1 MPRKKKASVSQQFEG
16 AINQIV
22 AEHQVPREEIENII
36 KSSFDKACRDTLN
49 PFKAE
54 GLEDIRTETIID
66 EKNGQI
72 STYTLRDVKLEDD
85 IEDDLLEVSLEEAQ
99 EKDKD
104 IKVGDVLREK
114 VDYKE
119 FNYLFFRKVIQ
130 NIQNKIRKS
139 LKLQRLL
146 CLANTTTELVKSFPV
161 SLKNAITD
169 LPQSP
174 STRSAPSSPHKIPFQ
189 VKSSWL
195 VTPLKF
201 S

>member
-16 AINQIV
+16 SFNVKNFEEAINQIE

-85 IEDDLLEVSLEEAQ
+85 KTVEIQ
-99 EKDKD
+99 EF
-104 IKVGDVLREK
+104 
-114 VDYKE
+114 KE
-119 FNYLFFRKVIQ
+119 LMKNYFVI
-130 NIQNKIRKS
+130 
-139 LKLQRLL
+139 
-146 CLANTTTELVKSFPV
+146 
-161 SLKNAITD
+161 
-169 LPQSP
+169 
-174 STRSAPSSPHKIPFQ
+174 
-189 VKSSWL
+189 
-195 VTPLKF
+195 
-201 S
+201 

>member
-16 AINQIV
+16 SFNVKNFEEAINQIE

-72 STYTLRDVKLEDD
+72 STYTLRDVKNEDD

-130 NIQNKIRKS
+130 IHQQADPGSGIGVSDGFCGRGEF
-139 LKLQRLL
+139 RDDHGG
-146 CLANTTTELVKSFPV
+146 PV
-161 SLKNAITD
+161 FEAFYPTAYLSA
-169 LPQSP
+169 SAGCG
-174 STRSAPSSPHKIPFQ
+174 RS
-189 VKSSWL
+189 V
-195 VTPLKF
+195 
-201 S
+201 